1 MRIIHFIVTICVA
14 VNIMACTSN
23 TNSAN
28 NDARTTEVINQAP
41 EKVVAPTVN
50 ERPAK
55 TVATMEVAE
64 NTVDKKTVEAT
75 KKQVETTT
83 KEVPAKAEKKDIP
96 KPKKVVEKVKANA
109 EKAASEV
116 KASTV
121 KATETVKE
129 TVKPATTAV
138 TEVPAKVT
146 ETVKEVVATPP
157 PAPKPVTKPEAP
169 KVVKKVTTAPKVE
182 TPKVEAPT
190 PKVETPPAPPAP
202 AQPALSHSI
211 FDGLL
216 RQHVSASGA
225 VNYTGF
231 KADKAKLQSYLD
243 ILAANPPKA
252 DWGRGKA
259 MAYWINAYNAFTIKL
274 IVDNYP
280 LGSITDLDGGNPWD
294 KSRIKLG
301 GQTYSLN
308 QIEKEILLKKY
319 KDARVHFAVNCAA
332 KSCPALLNSAW
343 TASNLESNF
352 ERQTKAFIN
361 NTQFNDIKA
370 KSAKVSKIFE
380 WYADDFG
387 DVKAFINKYANT
399 QLKPNAK
406 IEYMEYNWKLN
417 Q

>member
-1 MRIIHFIVTICVA
+1 MKIIHFILTICIA

-28 NDARTTEVINQAP
+28 NDARTTEVTNQAP
-41 EKVVAPTVN
+41 KKAVTPMVN
-50 ERPAK
+50 ETPAK
-55 TVATMEVAE
+55 AVATTEVAE
-64 NTVDKKTVEAT
+64 NIADKKVIAAT

-83 KEVPAKAEKKDIP
+83 KETPAKVEKKDIP

-116 KASTV
+116 KASTE
-121 KATETVKE
+121 KTTETVKE
-129 TVKPATTAV
+129 TVKAVTTTAK
-138 TEVPAKVT
+138 EAPAKVT
-146 ETVKEVVATPP
+146 ETVKEVIATPP

-169 KVVKKVTTAPKVE
+169 KVVEKVTAPPKVE
-182 TPKVEAPT
+182 TPKVEAPA
-190 PKVETPPAPPAP
+190 PKIETPPAP
-202 AQPALSHSI
+202 AQPALSHTI

-216 RQHVSASGA
+216 RQHVSSSGA
-225 VNYTGF
+225 VNYNGF
-231 KADKAKLQSYLD
+231 KSDKAKLQSYLD
-243 ILAANPPKA
+243 ILAANPPKS
-252 DWGRGKA
+252 DWGRGKT

-280 LGSITDLDGGNPWD
+280 LGSITDLDGGNPWE

-361 NTQFNDIKA
+361 NAQFNDIKP
-370 KSAKVSKIFE
+370 KSGKISKIFE
-380 WYADDFG
+380 WYAGDFG

-406 IEYMEYNWKLN
+406 IEYMEYDWKLN